1 MPVATARAK
10 LFGSISERILSDT
23 FGAYARNSQQQLE
36 AAQLLPVMKAEKLNA
51 VLTDM
56 EIGIKSFLAAYI
68 SHTCKG
74 VIGGSAAVANT
85 AAFYYRKT
93 CFLVNESSSYAV
105 YHIINPYHIS

>member
-1 MPVATARAK
+1 
-10 LFGSISERILSDT
+10 
-23 FGAYARNSQQQLE
+23 
-36 AAQLLPVMKAEKLNA
+36 MKAEKLNV

-56 EIGIKSFLAAYI
+56 EIGIKGFLAAYI

-105 YHIINPYHIS
+105 YHIINPYCIS